1 MEHCNDQCLLK
12 LAVLINWTKL
22 TDTKGRDISS
32 HFFFWKIIFFL
43 QLVFIFRLDLVNHN
57 TYSCIKSLKTS
68 KFLLVVGKWLCEE
81 GTNHSAF
88 VQQALTSWTAS
99 TGQTG
104 TATGREDGWHIFW
117 LRYCLFV
124 LQGINVPVQAPYNT
138 SCMTAFSVIG
148 DGLLTASWI
157 KCNCQRTACTEA
169 CLTAKHFYVQSKYI
183 SEG

>member
-1 MEHCNDQCLLK
+1 MEHDNDQCLLE

-32 HFFFWKIIFFL
+32 HFFSGKWSFSYSWFSFS
-43 QLVFIFRLDLVNHN
+43 DYYLVNHN
-57 TYSCIKSLKTS
+57 RYSCIKSLETS
-68 KFLLVVGKWLCEE
+68 TFLLVVGKWLYEE

-124 LQGINVPVQAPYNT
+124 LQEINVPVQAPYNT
-138 SCMTAFSVIG
+138 SCMTAFSVIC